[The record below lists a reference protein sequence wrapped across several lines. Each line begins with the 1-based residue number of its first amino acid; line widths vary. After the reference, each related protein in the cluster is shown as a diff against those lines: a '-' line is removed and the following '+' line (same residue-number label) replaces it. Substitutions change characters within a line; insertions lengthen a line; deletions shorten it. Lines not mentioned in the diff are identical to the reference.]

1 LRRVGTTPKQTTFTL
16 QTESTYNWTAHQWT
30 VPVEGGISQV
40 LKIGSQPIS
49 LAAMAKYWA
58 VRPDG
63 APASGARFVLTF
75 LFPK

>member
-1 LRRVGTTPKQTTFTL
+1 V
-16 QTESTYNWTAHQWT
+16 
-30 VPVEGGISQV
+30 SQV
-40 LKIGSQPIS
+40 LNTGSQPIS

-63 APASGARFVLTF
+63 PPAWGARFVLTF